1 MNHDFTTKVDRRGTG
16 SAKWEDMFSKKPNVS
31 SEIVPLSVADMELVN
46 PPEIIEGLREHL
58 LHTVLG
64 YTMPTESYN
73 KAVVDWMRR
82 RHNWTIQ
89 GEWITQSPGVVPAF
103 FIAVRAFT
111 EPGDGVIIQPP
122 VYYPFSMAVNLNGRT
137 LVNNPLVLENG
148 TYRMDYDDLE
158 KKASDPKN
166 KILILCSPHNP
177 VGRVWK
183 WEELEHLAEICN
195 RHKVLVI
202 SDEIHFDLLL
212 PGVEHTVY
220 STISE
225 EAAQNCIV
233 CTAPSKTFNLAGMA
247 ASNNITPN
255 KELREK
261 LTAEFMKSAIFMIG
275 NLGLK
280 ACELAYTKAEGW
292 LDELLQLLKTNHEL
306 VKDYCARHIPKI
318 TVFPLEGTYLQ
329 WLDFRAFGM
338 DYHELE
344 QFMIGEADWFLDEG
358 AMFGEE
364 GRGFERVNIAC
375 PTKVLEEALD
385 RLRSALQARK
395 LI

>member
-1 MNHDFTTKVDRRGTG
+1 MDHDFTTKVDRRGTG

-31 SEIVPLSVADMELVN
+31 SGVVPLSVADMELLN

-64 YTMPTESYN
+64 YTMPTGDYN

-82 RHNWTIQ
+82 RHNWAIQ
-89 GEWITQSPGVVPAF
+89 TEWITQSPGVVPAF
-103 FIAVRAFT
+103 FVAVRAFT
-111 EPGDGVIIQPP
+111 EPGEGVIIQPP

-158 KKASDPKN
+158 KKAADPKN

-183 WEELEHLAEICN
+183 REELERLAEICN
-195 RHKVLVI
+195 RNKVLVI

-212 PGVEHTVY
+212 PGAEHTVY

-247 ASNNITPN
+247 ASNNITSN

-261 LTAEFMKSAIFMIG
+261 LAAEFMKSAIFMIG

-280 ACELAYTKAEGW
+280 ACELAYTRAEGW
-292 LDELLQLLKTNHEL
+292 LDELLQLLKINHEL
-306 VKDYCARHIPKI
+306 IKDYCARHIPKI

-338 DYHELE
+338 DYQELE
-344 QFMIGEADWFLDEG
+344 RFMINEAEWFLDEG

-364 GRGFERVNIAC
+364 GRGFERINIAC
-375 PTKVLEEALD
+375 PTVVLEEALD
-385 RLRSALQARK
+385 RLKKALQVRK
-395 LI
+395 LT

>member
-1 MNHDFTTKVDRRGTG
+1 
-16 SAKWEDMFSKKPNVS
+16 
-31 SEIVPLSVADMELVN
+31 
-46 PPEIIEGLREHL
+46 
-58 LHTVLG
+58 
-64 YTMPTESYN
+64 
-73 KAVVDWMRR
+73 
-82 RHNWTIQ
+82 
-89 GEWITQSPGVVPAF
+89 
-103 FIAVRAFT
+103 
-111 EPGDGVIIQPP
+111 
-122 VYYPFSMAVNLNGRT
+122 MAVNLNGRT

-183 WEELEHLAEICN
+183 REELERLAEICN
-195 RHKVLVI
+195 RHKTLVI

-212 PGVEHTVY
+212 PGTEHIVY

-225 EAAQNCIV
+225 EAAQNCCV

-247 ASNNITPN
+247 VSNIITPN

-261 LTAEFMKSAIFMIG
+261 LAAEFMKSAIFMVN

-280 ACELAYTKAEGW
+280 ACELAYTRAEGW

-306 VKDYCARHIPKI
+306 IKAYCAKHIPKI

-338 DYHELE
+338 DYQELE
-344 QFMIGEADWFLDEG
+344 RFMINEAEWFLDEG

-375 PTKVLEEALD
+375 PTAVLEEALD
-385 RLRSALQARK
+385 RLRRALQSRN